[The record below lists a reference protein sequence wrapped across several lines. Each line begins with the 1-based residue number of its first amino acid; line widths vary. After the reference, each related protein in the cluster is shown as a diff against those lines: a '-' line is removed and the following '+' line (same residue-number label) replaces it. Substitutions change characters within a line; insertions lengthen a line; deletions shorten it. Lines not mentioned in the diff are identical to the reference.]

1 MNKAESRYFNTA
13 LLMNQALLYLLE
25 KQEIDEIT
33 IKSICLKAGV
43 NRSTFYLH
51 YDSIDDLLEET
62 INNLNTEFE
71 KSFAQTNI
79 AKICRLKQQMT
90 MFLLKANICSRI

>member
-1 MNKAESRYFNTA
+1 MNKAESKYFNTA

-51 YDSIDDLLEET
+51 YDTSPSHNVIIPLDITKND
-62 INNLNTEFE
+62 
-71 KSFAQTNI
+71 
-79 AKICRLKQQMT
+79 
-90 MFLLKANICSRI
+90 